1 MKNPQTKN
9 RKAARLCRFIEEL
22 QIVFSN
28 HLFTFEKYTSAD
40 DVRIRIVKRFFRL
53 NDTYDLVVL
62 CWFIQLKLSEKG
74 YVNFRTIVRRFRLT
88 LENSVQMNDVL
99 NCLRKRHIL
108 EISTRNN
115 DNQYALSND
124 CMARILSY
132 DWRFFTGKTGSFT
145 DFINKINALL
155 RFSDDEFVTDEKT
168 SINEWIDEYAHT
180 TEIKWLRKQKL
191 PKIDEALL
199 CVSAVEYLIYHGSVK
214 LDYAASVVASGPFEK
229 YEMKSKFISGQHRLL
244 SEGYLYLEKNHSER
258 NITLRIT
265 DKTILGLSPN
275 SHANDKSSFSPKIF
289 TLTEP
294 ENIPDESY
302 RHDNPGLLLIEN
314 MVKKEN
320 YDRISKKV
328 PRLTVLLTGAP
339 GVGKTAFL
347 FHLARTTG
355 RPLLS
360 ANIAQILSCWVGE
373 SEQRLVKLF
382 AEAQQ
387 AYEQCS
393 ITPIIMLDEAETLLY
408 KRSMRGTS
416 GVSRMNNNLIS
427 LLLMSLDKFK
437 GILICCSNFGFNN
450 GNYDS
455 ALHRRFHKII
465 EIKAPPLNVLISI
478 FQHYFP
484 EYTSEETMAFLAAHQ
499 HITPAQIRSLREKSD
514 VEMMIS
520 ETGNIHNV
528 VTALMETE
536 LLYNAGEQRR
546 PIGFCFQNK

>member
-1 MKNPQTKN
+1 MKNSQTKN

-22 QIVFSN
+22 QVVFSN
-28 HLFTFEKYTSAD
+28 HLFAFEKYTSAD
-40 DVRIRIVKRFFRL
+40 DVRICTVKRFFKL

-74 YVNFRTIVRRFRLT
+74 FVNFRTIVKRFRLT

-124 CMARILSY
+124 CMARILNY
-132 DWRFFTGKTGSFT
+132 DWRFFSGKNGSFI
-145 DFINKINALL
+145 DFLKKINALL
-155 RFSDDEFVTDEKT
+155 RFSDDECYLDEKNAI
-168 SINEWIDEYAHT
+168 SELIDEYAHT
-180 TEIKWLRKQKL
+180 TEIKWLRKQNL
-191 PKIDEALL
+191 PKTDEALL
-199 CVSAVEYLIYHGSVK
+199 CVSAMEYLLYHGSVK
-214 LDYAASVVASGPFEK
+214 LDYAASVVTSGPFEK
-229 YEMKSKFISGQHRLL
+229 YEMKSMFMSGQNRLL
-244 SEGYLYLEKNHSER
+244 SEGFLCLENNHSAMDVA
-258 NITLRIT
+258 LKIT
-265 DKTILGLSPN
+265 DKTILGLCPN
-275 SHANDKSSFSPKIF
+275 ENVNDRKSFSPKIF

-302 RHDNPGLLLIEN
+302 RHDNPGLQLIEN

-347 FHLARTTG
+347 HHLARTTG

-393 ITPIIMLDEAETLLY
+393 VTPVIMLDEAETLLY

-465 EIKAPPLNVLISI
+465 DLKAPTLNVLTSI

-484 EYTSEETMAFLAAHQ
+484 EYTIEETMAFLAAHQ

-528 VTALMETE
+528 VTVLMETE
-536 LLYNAGEQRR
+536 LLYNACEQRR
-546 PIGFCFQNK
+546 PIGFSFQNK